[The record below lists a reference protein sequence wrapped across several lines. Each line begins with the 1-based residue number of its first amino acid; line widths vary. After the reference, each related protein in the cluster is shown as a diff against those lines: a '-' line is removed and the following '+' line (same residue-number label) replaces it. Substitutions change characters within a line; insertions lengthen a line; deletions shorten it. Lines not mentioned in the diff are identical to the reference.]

1 MNRNTAAVIFGVAIV
16 LASVFLAN
24 GYVERS
30 RKQRTIDVTGLG
42 TTDFTSDLIVWE
54 GEVNVINSDLSSAY
68 KELKSTKSKVREYLI
83 SKGIEKDEVVFAAV
97 RSREKNKSIYNSEGN
112 YVGEEFEGYVLEQSF
127 TVESRDVEKV
137 EGISRSITELLNEG
151 MQLYSDAPRYYYTK
165 LADLKLE
172 MIAKATKDARSRA
185 ENITTN
191 AGTDLGD
198 VIEADMGVFQITGQ
212 NSNEEF
218 SWGGTFNTSAKHK
231 TATITVQL
239 SYELD

>member
-1 MNRNTAAVIFGVAIV
+1 MKRNAAAVIFGVAIV

-42 TTDFTSDLIVWE
+42 TTDFKSDLIVWD
-54 GEVNVINSDLSSAY
+54 GEVSVLHTDLSSAY
-68 KELKSTKSKVREYLI
+68 QSLNATKSKVREYLL
-83 SKGIEKDEVVFAAV
+83 SKGLKKEEVVFAAV
-97 RSREKNKSIYNSEGN
+97 NSREKNRSIYNAEGN
-112 YVGEEFEGYVLEQSF
+112 YVGEEFEGYELEQTF
-127 TVESRDVEKV
+127 TVESKDVEKV
-137 EGISRSITELLNEG
+137 EEISRSITELLNEG
-151 MQLYSDAPRYYYTK
+151 MQLYSYAPRYYYTK

-172 MIAKATKDARSRA
+172 MIAKATKDARARA

-212 NSNEEF
+212 NSNEEY
-218 SWGGTFNTSAKHK
+218 SWGGTFNTSSKNK
-231 TATITVQL
+231 TATITVKL

>member
-54 GEVNVINSDLSSAY
+54 GEVSVINSDLSSAY

>member
-54 GEVNVINSDLSSAY
+54 GEVNVINSDLSYAY